1 MEQCF
6 NTQPPEGGWYFVV
19 FTPILVNAFQHTAAR
34 RRLVSNPFNFTS
46 YPMFQHTAARRRL
59 GAPIGQSRHS
69 AGVSTHSRPKAA
81 GFRRSMS
88 CLPIWFQ
95 HTAARRRLEPKN
107 TSHFPPIEFQHT
119 AARRRLVI
127 WIAKRSRRC
136 LFQHTAARRRLGP
149 FQLKFHAVAYCFNT
163 QPPEGGWSRCIA
175 SRL

>member
-1 MEQCF
+1 MPNNWFQHTAARRRLEHQAQIVTCDVLFQHTTARRRLGLLFEWALWHCCF
-6 NTQPPEGGWYFVV
+6 NTQPPEGGWV
-19 FTPILVNAFQHTAAR
+19 LAWSGVNSP
-34 RRLVSNPFNFTS
+34 L
-46 YPMFQHTAARRRL
+46 M
-59 GAPIGQSRHS
+59 
-69 AGVSTHSRPKAA
+69 
-81 GFRRSMS
+81 
-88 CLPIWFQ
+88 FQ